1 MKAQVLTGIGQM
13 EMREVAKP
21 AIVND
26 DDVLLKIEVVGVCGS
41 DVHYYETGKIG
52 SQVVEYPYIVGH
64 ECAATVEA
72 ISSGVTKLKVG
83 DEVVFYPSGYN

>member
-21 AIVND
+21 AIAND

-41 DVHYYETGKIG
+41 DIHYYETGKIG
-52 SQVVEYPYIVGH
+52 SKVVEYPILFGQK
-64 ECAATVEA
+64 CAATVEA
-72 ISSGVTKLKVG
+72 IGNGVTTLKVG
-83 DEVVFYPSGYN
+83 D